1 MDDKVA
7 AALEQLEAEKE
18 RRIQARVDAGELVRV
33 EKTIVLDDWEG
44 VEEAYARA
52 LSMPVPDGEHHDYIF
67 IRTGVPRS
75 PVRYDPDRA
84 PPDETGP
91 VYKEDDRPSPL
102 ANGLTEDPP
111 AYCAPAQDEAYVS
124 LVLDHG
130 DDDGDPGRIA
140 AGWFSVENGSVV
152 LEGLDRRLIGTQLLR
167 EGQDA
172 LTVVKRMLKKSLGDN
187 SDFTAPIRYP
197 KRGVA

>member
-75 PVRYDPDRA
+75 PVRYDPTER
-84 PPDETGP
+84 
-91 VYKEDDRPSPL
+91 RPMR
-102 ANGLTEDPP
+102 P
-111 AYCAPAQDEAYVS
+111 ALCTRRTTD
-124 LVLDHG
+124 LV
-130 DDDGDPGRIA
+130 R
-140 AGWFSVENGSVV
+140 
-152 LEGLDRRLIGTQLLR
+152 
-167 EGQDA
+167 
-172 LTVVKRMLKKSLGDN
+172 
-187 SDFTAPIRYP
+187 
-197 KRGVA
+197 